1 MHEEKQES
9 IHCYQIGDAR
19 EGDSPISHPLV
30 TDIEERKRMEE
41 FDEKFLRRMLVVN
54 DSEERDINE

>member
-41 FDEKFLRRMLVVN
+41 FDEKFLRY
-54 DSEERDINE
+54 SK